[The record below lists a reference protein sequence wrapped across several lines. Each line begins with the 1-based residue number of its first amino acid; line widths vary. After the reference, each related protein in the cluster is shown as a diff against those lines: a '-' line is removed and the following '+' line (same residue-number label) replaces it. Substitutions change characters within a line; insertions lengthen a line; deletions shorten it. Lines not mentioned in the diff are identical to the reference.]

1 MINLIIY
8 IVSTLLTYILG
19 LLSKKFKW
27 NETLPI
33 PIQNIFVGVITF
45 LVAYI
50 CCKVAGTE
58 IDIQSTME
66 KIIVALGGAGTAA
79 LGYDTNKSIKEKK

>member
-33 PIQNIFVGVITF
+33 PVQNIFVGIITF

-50 CCKVAGTE
+50 CCKVSGTE

>member
-1 MINLIIY
+1 M
-8 IVSTLLTYILG
+8 
-19 LLSKKFKW
+19 
-27 NETLPI
+27 
-33 PIQNIFVGVITF
+33 IQNIFVGVITF

-50 CCKVAGTE
+50 CCKVSGTE

-79 LGYDTNKSIKEKK
+79 LGYDANKSIKEEK

>member
-33 PIQNIFVGVITF
+33 PIQNIFVGIITF

-50 CCKVAGTE
+50 CCKVEGTE